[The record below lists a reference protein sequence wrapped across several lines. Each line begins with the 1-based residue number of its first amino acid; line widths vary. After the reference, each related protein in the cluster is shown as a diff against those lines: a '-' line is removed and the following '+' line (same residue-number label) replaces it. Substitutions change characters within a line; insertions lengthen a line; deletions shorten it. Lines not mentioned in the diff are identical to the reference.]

1 MNIIDA
7 FFYLTYQFL
16 MKLGR
21 SEDNAKWSALMHTS
35 LYICLSVDFMIK
47 LVGLIHNVSII
58 KLYASLG
65 FWGLLPIDLIA
76 MIILYIR
83 YYKHTLLD
91 KFNDRYKGLKT
102 KNPIKIL
109 VCTLM
114 IAFPLLWYY
123 IARTYISVYV

>member
-1 MNIIDA
+1 
-7 FFYLTYQFL
+7 

-35 LYICLSVDFMIK
+35 LYVCLLIDSMIK
-47 LVGLIHNVSII
+47 LIGLIHNDSII

-65 FWGLLPIDLIA
+65 FWGLLSIDLIA

-83 YYKHTLLD
+83 YYKYSILER
-91 KFNDRYKGLKT
+91 FNDRYKRFKS
-102 KNPIKIL
+102 KNMLKIL

-114 IAFPLLWYY
+114 IAFPLLWFY
-123 IARTYISVYV
+123 IARTSMLYS

>member
-7 FFYLTYQFL
+7 FFYLTYRFL

-35 LYICLSVDFMIK
+35 LYVCLSVDFMIK

-91 KFNDRYKGLKT
+91 KFNVSIR
-102 KNPIKIL
+102 
-109 VCTLM
+109 
-114 IAFPLLWYY
+114 
-123 IARTYISVYV
+123 

>member
-1 MNIIDA
+1 
-7 FFYLTYQFL
+7 

-35 LYICLSVDFMIK
+35 LYVCLLIDSMIK
-47 LVGLIHNVSII
+47 LIGLIHNDSII

-83 YYKHTLLD
+83 YYKYSILER
-91 KFNDRYKGLKT
+91 FNDRYKRLKS
-102 KNPIKIL
+102 KNMLKIS
-109 VCTLM
+109 VCMLM
-114 IAFPLLWYY
+114 ICFPLLWFY